1 MFNCENNLTT
11 CSISQDYKGA
21 LAKQAGTLK
30 QKQSLDRTTFKGSK
44 SWPVNIIVIHTVW
57 CIYNSQ
63 TFGYG
68 YFPPL
73 ARKEIGM
80 TYSQMLEQHHGS
92 EERMTNALERGDLR
106 KEEVAEGVFAYF
118 YPQIKR
124 ASSP

>member
-1 MFNCENNLTT
+1 MSRQPTRPPRAQGSSEMPCRVDADPEPSVMVDNER
-11 CSISQDYKGA
+11 S
-21 LAKQAGTLK
+21 
-30 QKQSLDRTTFKGSK
+30 TFKGSK
-44 SWPVNIIVIHTVW
+44 SWPVHIIVIHTVW

-63 TFGYG
+63 AFGYG

-92 EERMTNALERGDLR
+92 EDRMSNALERGDLR
-106 KEEVAEGVFAYF
+106 KEEIADGVFAYF

-124 ASSP
+124 APSP

>member
-11 CSISQDYKGA
+11 CSISQDYKGVI
-21 LAKQAGTLK
+21 AKQTGILK
-30 QKQSLDRTTFKGSK
+30 QKNTLDRETFKGSK

-63 TFGYG
+63 TFGYD

-73 ARKEIGM
+73 ARKETGM
-80 TYSQMLEQHHGS
+80 TYSQMLAQHHNS
-92 EERMTNALERGDLR
+92 IDAMNNALERGDLR
-106 KEEVAEGVFAYF
+106 KEEISPGVCAYF
-118 YPQIKR
+118 YPQVKR